1 MKLSELPGIPAP
13 PMEKRAA
20 EGKTYEPFSLEQ
32 PDGPAGWSAAAGGAA
47 GAAYG
52 GRTVQNLLN
61 ALGQHLPAS
70 AGIRPSQGVPDIS
83 KVLDMMKRK
92 APASGAGNLRSAIKA
107 HLQTFRAA
115 PAGGFR
121 KFLGAGP
128 KAPTAELILEHLRK
142 SPTLSA
148 PGAEG
153 AITTAA
159 QSAAQQFKPRGAR
172 QAFKGLGGKW
182 KNPLKSRGILDF
194 AKRLKKPGLY
204 GLLALIPTLLGYAGY
219 KTLN

>member
-13 PMEKRAA
+13 PMEKKAA
-20 EGKTYEPFSLEQ
+20 EGTTYEPFSLEQ
-32 PDGPAGWSAAAGGAA
+32 PAGPSGWSAALGGAA
-47 GAAYG
+47 GTAYG

-61 ALGQHLPAS
+61 ALGQHLPQP

-83 KVLDMMKRK
+83 KVLMGPEK
-92 APASGAGNLRSAIKA
+92 LRSAIKA

-115 PAGGFR
+115 PAGRFR
-121 KFLGAGP
+121 RFLGAGP

-182 KNPLKSRGILDF
+182 RNPLKARGVLDF

-219 KTLN
+219 KTLD